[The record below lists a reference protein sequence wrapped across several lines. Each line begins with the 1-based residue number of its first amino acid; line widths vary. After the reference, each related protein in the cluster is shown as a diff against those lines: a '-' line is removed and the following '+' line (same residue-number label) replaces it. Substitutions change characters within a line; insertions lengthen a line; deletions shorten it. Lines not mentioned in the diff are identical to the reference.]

1 MKQFVFKGST
11 DESKSYCVTAM
22 SEKDAIFD
30 LISHLM
36 ELDGVGDVSYWID
49 NPDKVYE
56 LNINK

>member
-1 MKQFVFKGST
+1 MKQFVFKGPT

-36 ELDGVGDVSYWID
+36 ELDGVGDVSYWVD

-56 LNINK
+56 LK